1 MYQKT
6 HDILFINPW
15 IYDFAAFDLWAK
27 PLGLLYIAGLF
38 RRNGYR
44 VHYIDCLDIHHPD
57 MKDGIGIAPPKRKSY
72 KTGRFYKENIKKPYC
87 LKDIPKRYSRYGIT
101 LDIFRRQLMSIPKP
115 SVILVTSMMT
125 YWYPGVFKAIEIVK
139 EVYPEVP
146 VVLGGIYATLCHS
159 HALSYSKADYIIKGE
174 GELEALRL
182 VNEITGNVTDPLPD
196 DRSLDAYPY
205 PAFDLISNL
214 DYVCILTSRGCPF
227 SCTYCASGIIC
238 KGFRQRDPIRVAEEI
253 EFWSQR
259 YGVKEFAFYDD
270 ALMVE
275 PHENIAITLE
285 ELIKRKV
292 ACNLHTPNGIHIRFL
307 AKEVCELMQA
317 AGFKTI
323 RLGFETSDKHRQV
336 LTGNKTTN
344 EEFKKTVFNLRAS
357 GFLPEQIGVYILIG
371 LPGQKPKE
379 VEESIEFVRDVGGN
393 PILAEYSPI
402 PQTTIWEDAVRE
414 SRLDIAREPLFQNNS
429 LVPFRSM
436 YLSFESC
443 NRLKQMTR
451 EKGRD

>member
-1 MYQKT
+1 MYRKP

-57 MKDGIGIAPPKRKSY
+57 MKDKIGIAPPKRKSY
-72 KTGRFYKENIKKPYC
+72 KTGRFHKENIRKPDC
-87 LKDIPKRYSRYGIT
+87 LKDIPKSYSRYGIT
-101 LDIFRRQLMSIPKP
+101 LDIFRKQLMSIPKP
-115 SVILVTSMMT
+115 SVVLVTSMMT
-125 YWYPGVFKAIEIVK
+125 YWYPGVFKAIDMVK
-139 EVYPEVP
+139 DAYPEVP

-159 HALSYSKADYIIKGE
+159 HALSYSKSDYVIKGE

-182 VNEITGNVTDPLPD
+182 VNELTGNVSHYLPQG
-196 DRSLDAYPY
+196 SLLDTYPY

-227 SCTYCASGIIC
+227 SCTYCASGILW
-238 KGFRQRDPIRVAEEI
+238 KGFRQRDPICVVEEI
-253 EFWSQR
+253 RFWSQR

-275 PHENIAITLE
+275 PHENIAVILKE
-285 ELIKRKV
+285 VIKRKIS
-292 ACNLHTPNGIHIRFL
+292 CNFHTPNGIHIRFL
-307 AKEVCELMQA
+307 TKELCELIHE

-323 RLGFETSDKHRQV
+323 RLGLETSDNQRQV

-344 EEFKKTVFNLRAS
+344 EEFIKTVFNLRAS
-357 GFLPEQIGVYILIG
+357 GFLPEEIGVYILIG

-379 VEESIEFVRDVGGN
+379 VEDSIRFIWDVGAS

-402 PQTTIWEDAVRE
+402 PQTAIWEDAVSE

-429 LVPFRSM
+429 LVPFLSM
-436 YLSFESC
+436 YFSLESY
-443 NRLKQMTR
+443 NRLKQMAR
-451 EKGRD
+451 MKG